1 MKKNFERNVKHNVKD
16 SLFSYLVGTGDSLK
30 KIYLSLHPEDTT
42 VKDSDLTLK
51 EMSSV
56 FTTGIYN
63 DLYFTVRGK
72 TIIFLEVQSTWSDNI
87 LLRFLRYYAEELPKM
102 IDNYLVLQY
111 RSKTI
116 ESLIA
121 PEFFLLY
128 TGKDKRREKELELSK
143 IFFSERDSL
152 NLKVK
157 VLTKDNADGILKEY
171 TEFCLILDE
180 ERQNSETKEEAIL
193 KTIDRAKERGLLK
206 AFLKDREIEVMEMM
220 AEDIL
225 WEIEIKH
232 QMENTR
238 QDGIEEG
245 IALGE
250 KNGIEKGMEKG
261 RQAGLEEGMKLGEK
275 KGLEK
280 GIALGKKDGLE
291 EGKLVAILSL
301 VKEGLLPLDKAIEK
315 SGLTEEEFKEK
326 LSTV

>member
-1 MKKNFERNVKHNVKD
+1 MKRNQIKHTVKD
-16 SLFSYLVGTGDSLK
+16 SLFSSLVKSGDSLK

-63 DLYFTVRGK
+63 DLYFTVRNK
-72 TIIFLEVQSTWSDNI
+72 TIVFLEVQSTWSDNI

-102 IDNYLVLQY
+102 IDNYLALQY

-128 TGKDKRREKELELSK
+128 TGKDKREEKELELSK

-180 ERQNSETKEEAIL
+180 ERLKSETREEAIV
-193 KTIDRAKERGLLK
+193 KTIEKAKERGLLRE
-206 AFLKDREIEVMEMM
+206 FLENREIEVMEMM

-225 WEIEIKH
+225 WEIEFNRYI
-232 QMENTR
+232 ENQKR
-238 QDGIEEG
+238 EG
-245 IALGE
+245 IDEGKAIGEKSGLEKGKILGE
-250 KNGIEKGMEKG
+250 KS
-261 RQAGLEEGMKLGEK
+261 
-275 KGLEK
+275 GLEK

-291 EGKLVAILSL
+291 KGKLVTLLSL
-301 VKEGLLPLDKAIEK
+301 VKKGYLPLDKAIEE
-315 SGLTEEEFKEK
+315 SGLTKEEFEK
-326 LSTV
+326 KVRAE

>member
-1 MKKNFERNVKHNVKD
+1 MKRNQIKHCVKD
-16 SLFSYLVGTGDSLK
+16 SLFSSLVKTGDSLK

-63 DLYFTVRGK
+63 DLYFTVRNK

-87 LLRFLRYYAEELPKM
+87 LLRFLRYYAEELPKI

-116 ESLIA
+116 ENLIA

-128 TGKDKRREKELELSK
+128 TGKDKREEKELELSK

-180 ERQNSETKEEAIL
+180 ERQKSETKEEAIV
-193 KTIDRAKERGLLK
+193 KTIEKAKDRGLLRE
-206 AFLKDREIEVMEMM
+206 FLENREIEVMEMM

-225 WEIEIKH
+225 WEIEFNRYI
-232 QMENTR
+232 ENQKR
-238 QDGIEEG
+238 EG
-245 IALGE
+245 IDEGKAIGE
-250 KNGIEKGMEKG
+250 K
-261 RQAGLEEGMKLGEK
+261 R
-275 KGLEK
+275 GLEK
-280 GIALGKKDGLE
+280 GIALGKKNGLE
-291 EGKLVAILSL
+291 KGKLVTLISL

-315 SGLTEEEFKEK
+315 SGFTEKEFKEK
-326 LSTV
+326 LKKL